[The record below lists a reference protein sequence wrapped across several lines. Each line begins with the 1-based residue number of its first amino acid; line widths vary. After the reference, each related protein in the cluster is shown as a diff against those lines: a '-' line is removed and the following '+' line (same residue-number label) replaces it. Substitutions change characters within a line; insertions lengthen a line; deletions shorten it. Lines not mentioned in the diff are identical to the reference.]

1 MPLVFALPLIMM
13 CAQQTSLS
21 IKQKRIAMDYFI
33 LTDNSFFRLIR
44 GEAGIDLQTAY
55 QDFVVQVINLC
66 KQADDGYK
74 AVALTYA
81 ETELQFVSG
90 VTEDIDLCTKKA
102 LAFVQKM
109 LSLITDNRRI
119 CFCTEERKVPSGFQW
134 TGKKA
139 DFVELIYGLQTMGV
153 VNDGKTNVRDLL
165 ETFNSVFG
173 NVIPF
178 EQCYA
183 TYEAIKRRKLTAKAA
198 FIESMMNG
206 LHNRMKEDDRKE
218 QARR

>member
-1 MPLVFALPLIMM
+1 
-13 CAQQTSLS
+13 
-21 IKQKRIAMDYFI
+21 MDYFI

-44 GEAGIDLQTAY
+44 GEAGIDLQSAY

-90 VTEDIDLCTKKA
+90 VSEDIDFCAKKA

-109 LSLITDNRRI
+109 LCLITDNKQI
-119 CFCTEERKVPSGFQW
+119 DFSVNERNMPTGMQW
-134 TGKKA
+134 TGKKT
-139 DFVELIYGLQTMGV
+139 DFVELVYGLQTMGV
-153 VNDGKTNVRDLL
+153 INDGNVSVRDLL
-165 ETFNSVFG
+165 GFFNQIFG
-173 NVIPF
+173 EVIPF
-178 EQCYA
+178 EQCYGA
-183 TYEAIKRRKLTAKAA
+183 YQAIKRRKLTVRAA
-198 FIESMMNG
+198 FLESMMNG
-206 LHNRMKEDDRKE
+206 LHNRMKEDDCRE